1 MENEILTILNVISY
15 QSLIIGITVCILT
28 MLIKFPIKKA
38 TSKLEES
45 KRKLINSLI
54 IIIPIT
60 LSFAISLIYCGIVDN
75 EWLSFN
81 CLELFSSSCAISF
94 VAYAFYERLKIV
106 FKGLKSSPQIQETQE
121 SIKFLK
127 NTIQALSE
135 KLNIDKDKLKDLQ
148 ERISSLFELKQK
160 IELENND
167 SNLNAYTQNNLSIQ
181 NLALEE
187 DELKKEI
194 ERTMQEL
201 QDCQTKLKISIS

>member
-1 MENEILTILNVISY
+1 MENEILTILNVISF
-15 QSLIIGITVCILT
+15 QSLIIGIAVCIFT

-106 FKGLKSSPQIQETQE
+106 FKGLKSSSQTQE
-121 SIKFLK
+121 SMQFLK
-127 NTIQALSE
+127 NTIRTLSE
-135 KLNIDKDKLKDLQ
+135 KLNIDKDRLKDLQ

-160 IELENND
+160 FELENVD
-167 SNLNAYTQNNLSIQ
+167 SNLDAYTENNVSIQ

-194 ERTMQEL
+194 ESTMKEL
-201 QDCQTKLKISIS
+201 QECQTRLEI

>member
-1 MENEILTILNVISY
+1 MENEILTILNVISF
-15 QSLIIGITVCILT
+15 QSLIIGISVCIFT

-106 FKGLKSSPQIQETQE
+106 FKGLKSSHQTSETQE
-121 SIKFLK
+121 SIKFLTH
-127 NTIQALSE
+127 TIEALSE

-148 ERISSLFELKQK
+148 EKISSLFELKQK
-160 IELENND
+160 LELEND
-167 SNLNAYTQNNLSIQ
+167 SNLDIYTENNISIQ

-194 ERTMQEL
+194 ESTMKTLQEY
-201 QDCQTKLKISIS
+201 QTRLEI